1 MKRIVPLI
9 LSFMLFACSIPAAS
23 ASSGDFDQFH
33 GDFQQAMDNLDQL
46 EPPSKEEINQKLEE
60 LLNVGGLSQAAAAL
74 RVFLDNAYIFR
85 VFMTA
90 FMLSLIGYIFFGK
103 R

>member
-9 LSFMLFACSIPAAS
+9 LTFMLFACTIPAAS
-23 ASSGDFDQFH
+23 ATENEYDKSYE
-33 GDFQQAMDNLDQL
+33 DFQQAMDNLDQM
-46 EPPSKEEINQKLEE
+46 EPPSKEEINQKLED